1 MMWREW
7 FDVWSGAEMLPTLL
21 WLVATALF
29 ASFMIS
35 RRLSWLAR
43 CVWWPLQLAAVF
55 CLLLMVF
62 PPSRPGESG
71 ESVLLTTGGDVEGLT
86 ADRVMPEML
95 NTERRV
101 RQQGGVLSE
110 NLTVVGHGLTPQQ
123 WYERPRP
130 QRVQHD
136 ATDPDGLLMHFDL
149 PTEVVA
155 GRSYSAVATLAPES
169 DGVHVEI
176 VGSEGERIATSDSGD
191 RRTLTLPALP
201 AGRRTF
207 DLVVSRDGME
217 LERVAFGVN
226 AIQPELARILLVQ
239 DAPGFE
245 GRYFFAWAGST
256 GAAVAAR
263 TQVSEE
269 RLITRFVNRNRVSL
283 DRLDDSLLDA
293 VDLVVISGAA
303 LGALSREERERL
315 VHSKSGVGVLVL
327 IHDTDDLK
335 AVRSMPGLVAREN
348 PLDVIYQVEAS
359 VDHVESGLSRLNVRF
374 EGALW
379 RPVFTDLAGDS
390 LIVVRQDNPSFA
402 ISLIRDSFRIQGAGG
417 VEAYAELWSPIIE
430 RMARPSDR
438 SQLMVFPARPVAYE
452 RLQVCVPSSGFAGA
466 LQVTSPDGG
475 RSEQQLFESPLR
487 LGQQCAWIWPDGAGW
502 YRFESNGLS
511 TERYVAS
518 DQSWSGARSRAALS
532 VTGAVV
538 GTVGNGESVQPA
550 PQQMRRGIFL
560 PWLLGLWLLSWFVQ
574 RIALTP
580 RATPV

>member
-1 MMWREW
+1 MMWSEW
-7 FDVWSGAEMLPTLL
+7 FDVWSGAEMLPTVL
-21 WLVATALF
+21 WLTATALF

-43 CVWWPLQLAAVF
+43 CIWWPLQLAAVF

-71 ESVLLTTGGDVEGLT
+71 DSVLLTMGGDAERVH
-86 ADRVMPEML
+86 ADRVMPDML
-95 NTERRV
+95 NAEQRI
-101 RQQGGVLSE
+101 RQQGGALSE
-110 NLTVVGHGLTPQQ
+110 NLTVVGHGLMPQQ
-123 WYERPRP
+123 WYEWPRPR
-130 QRVQHD
+130 RVQHD

-169 DGVHVEI
+169 DGVHVDI
-176 VGSEGERIATSDSGD
+176 VDSQGERIATSDSGD
-191 RRTLTLPALP
+191 RRVLTLPALP
-201 AGRRTF
+201 TGRRTL
-207 DLVVSRDGME
+207 DLVVSRDGVE

-245 GRYFFAWAGST
+245 GRYFFAWAGAT

-263 TQVSEE
+263 TQVSEA

-283 DRLDDSLLDA
+283 DNLNDSLLDA

-303 LGALSREERERL
+303 LGALSSEERERL
-315 VHSKSGVGVLVL
+315 VRSKSGVGVLVL

-335 AVRSMPGLVAREN
+335 AVTSMAGVSVREN
-348 PLDVIYQVEAS
+348 PSQVIYQVEAS
-359 VDHVESGLSRLNVRF
+359 VDYVESGLSRLNVGF
-374 EGALW
+374 ENALW
-379 RPVFTDLAGDS
+379 RPIVTDLAGDS
-390 LIVVRQDNPSFA
+390 LIVVRRDNPSFA

-417 VEAYAELWSPIIE
+417 VEAYAALWSPIIE
-430 RMARPSDR
+430 GMARPSDT
-438 SQLMVFPARPVAYE
+438 SQLVVCPARPVAYE
-452 RLQVCVPSSGFAGA
+452 RLRVCAPPGA
-466 LQVTSPDGG
+466 SARALRVTSPGG
-475 RSEQQLFESPLR
+475 EGSEQRLFKSPLR
-487 LGQQCAWIWPDGAGW
+487 LGQQCAWIWPDRAGW
-502 YRFESNGLS
+502 YRFETDGLS

-518 DQSWSGARSRAALS
+518 SQSWSGARSRASLS
-532 VTGAVV
+532 VTGAVA
-538 GTVGNGESVQPA
+538 GTVGIGAFVQQA
-550 PQQMRRGIFL
+550 PQQMRRETFL

-580 RATPV
+580 RATSV